1 MTAPGGDTEGRSST
15 GEIGGAGAKVRLT
28 STELDANAEESE
40 EDVEGASDPE
50 VVPDAEVEDE
60 VRDVD

>member
-40 EDVEGASDPE
+40 EDVEASDPE